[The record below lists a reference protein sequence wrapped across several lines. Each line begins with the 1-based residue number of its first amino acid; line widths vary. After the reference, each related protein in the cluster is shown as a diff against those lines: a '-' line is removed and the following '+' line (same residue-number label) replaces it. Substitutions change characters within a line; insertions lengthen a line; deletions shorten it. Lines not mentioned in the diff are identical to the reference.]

1 MVGHVKNAIGLTILQ
16 VSATKVDNQ
25 RVVKDH
31 KPRKE
36 CNGSSWKGA
45 GANGS
50 VGSRSGAAKKV
61 YNVNL
66 GQPGFRRE
74 SEVGLD
80 KIQRKHSSTFAA
92 WMRNNRA
99 AGEETS
105 TPENQE

>member
-16 VSATKVDNQ
+16 VSATKVFHQ

-36 CNGSSWKGA
+36 SNGSSWKGA

-50 VGSRSGAAKKV
+50 VGSRTGAAKKV
-61 YNVNL
+61 YNVNS
-66 GQPGFRRE
+66 GQPSAEENGFGQDSKKAFE
-74 SEVGLD
+74 Y
-80 KIQRKHSSTFAA
+80 FCA

-99 AGEETS
+99 AGEEIS
-105 TPENQE
+105 TPEDQE